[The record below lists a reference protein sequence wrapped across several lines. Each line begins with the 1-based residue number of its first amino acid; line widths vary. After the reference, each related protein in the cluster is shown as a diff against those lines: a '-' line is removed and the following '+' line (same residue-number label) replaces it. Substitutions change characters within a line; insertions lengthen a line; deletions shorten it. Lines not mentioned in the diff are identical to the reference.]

1 MLNGMIN
8 NGMIKL
14 LIFEYLKELCNT
26 YWVLFEEEKLE
37 FEARTVVF

>member
-26 YWVLFEEEKLE
+26 LFEEEKLE